1 MIGNEQKLNV
11 YIHRQ
16 HIATMTLEQDQ
27 LVLRY
32 NATWQQVG
40 FALSPHLPLQQ
51 ETPPINVQRF
61 FRNLLPEGMIFEELA
76 RQLLLSKFN
85 TFGLIQALGMDLSG
99 ALIIQTSNQSIPDIA
114 HFRLITPEELT

>member
-85 TFGLIQALGMDLSG
+85 TFGKNFRIFAKMSNTCSTIVPLSMDKLCAILVSSG
-99 ALIIQTSNQSIPDIA
+99 VLV
-114 HFRLITPEELT
+114 FK